1 MHVSDRIQKEDREV
15 KVIRGGRPIL
25 LSIYEILV
33 GDVLLLEAGDIVP
46 VDAILAE
53 GHDIR
58 CDESSVTGESN
69 TLKKTAADVALEN
82 TADRADA
89 KRVHLREL
97 ARIDDEALVAE
108 AAIEFIEGKVRV
120 CRIMKTGDD
129 VTLHQ
134 RIEIQAEAERIHP
147 CNKNFVVPTVTF
159 GASNDPAFLFEFLQR
174 QMLV

>member
-1 MHVSDRIQKEDREV
+1 MDRRGGDPYCCYNRHCRPVSQRLSERTSICKTKPKSTSSLHVSDRIQKEDREV

-82 TADRADA
+82 
-89 KRVHLREL
+89 
-97 ARIDDEALVAE
+97 
-108 AAIEFIEGKVRV
+108 
-120 CRIMKTGDD
+120 
-129 VTLHQ
+129 
-134 RIEIQAEAERIHP
+134 
-147 CNKNFVVPTVTF
+147 
-159 GASNDPAFLFEFLQR
+159 S
-174 QMLV
+174 